1 MIGCRGNLEKR
12 KNRVQLNSIL
22 LLQNYKMH
30 TKWIIVVLK
39 CKKMFLFEKF
49 DEYFQFNSL
58 FLEISKDFLCIC
70 IKQVAF
76 LSGDWKKSLEMRER
90 KWYRKETR
98 SNMHSVLFNKVS
110 GLEFDRFEQMSLY
123 TLSWFFANI
132 LTKVTNTIICVGFRF
147 DAAKKLSLCDT
158 AII

>member
-1 MIGCRGNLEKR
+1 
-12 KNRVQLNSIL
+12 
-22 LLQNYKMH
+22 
-30 TKWIIVVLK
+30 
-39 CKKMFLFEKF
+39 MFLFEKF

-90 KWYRKETR
+90 KWYRKDGLNTYQF
-98 SNMHSVLFNKVS
+98 VLVS
-110 GLEFDRFEQMSLY
+110 MIQM
-123 TLSWFFANI
+123 
-132 LTKVTNTIICVGFRF
+132 GFRF
-147 DAAKKLSLCDT
+147 DAAKKLSLCET